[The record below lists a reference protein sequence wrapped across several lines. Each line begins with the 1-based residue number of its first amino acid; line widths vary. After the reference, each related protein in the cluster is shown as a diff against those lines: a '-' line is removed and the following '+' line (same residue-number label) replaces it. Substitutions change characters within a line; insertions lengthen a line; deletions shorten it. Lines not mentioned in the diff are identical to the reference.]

1 MGNMSCKRIF
11 ITRKDYKRNI
21 LIGRM
26 KDFEDNIEGTN
37 EPFVYFKDYEE
48 MNDKFIKEYKKN
60 FSTGKEYQFDLIEN

>member
-1 MGNMSCKRIF
+1 
-11 ITRKDYKRNI
+11 
-21 LIGRM
+21 M

-60 FSTGKEYQFDLIEN
+60 FSTGKEYQFDLIENQSIHKLMTLNNVWFKFV